1 MYVIV
6 RNDGAFVAPP
16 GRPSSYTNKLQHART
31 FATREAAERECCPGN
46 ERVVE
51 ISQVMGAR

>member
-1 MYVIV
+1 MFVII
-6 RNDGAFVAPP
+6 RSDGAYVAPP
-16 GRPSSYTNKLQHART
+16 GRPSSYTNKLQNARV

-51 ISQVMGAR
+51 VSRCLGRG